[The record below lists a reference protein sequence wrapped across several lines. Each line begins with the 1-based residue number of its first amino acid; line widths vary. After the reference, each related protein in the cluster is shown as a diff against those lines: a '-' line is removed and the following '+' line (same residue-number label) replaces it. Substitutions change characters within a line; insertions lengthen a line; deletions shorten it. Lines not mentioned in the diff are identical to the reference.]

1 MISYCH
7 DVWTFPSTVIEC
19 HQTLTWFIIHH
30 REKLWFSC
38 MYTSSGRYSSETL
51 WFPIIYAY
59 MWWTHHHSPLM
70 ISLHYIIII
79 VTMLCP

>member
-1 MISYCH
+1 M
-7 DVWTFPSTVIEC
+7 F
-19 HQTLTWFIIHH
+19 
-30 REKLWFSC
+30 
-38 MYTSSGRYSSETL
+38 TSSGRYSSETL

-59 MWWTHHHSPLM
+59 MWTHHHSPLM

>member
-1 MISYCH
+1 
-7 DVWTFPSTVIEC
+7 
-19 HQTLTWFIIHH
+19 
-30 REKLWFSC
+30 